1 MQLLRPPL
9 SQCYSSYHL
18 PTLATLTHVLI
29 YIFVNIYLHICIIV
43 HICYGIYLHFCICA
57 NIWKGCRV
65 AERLEDAALHMS
77 KATDVKLCEMIAH
90 EDKCQFRI
98 PSAYFGTF
106 SQNIFENIAHLSL
119 YQIVESE
126 DLSYFYLFWDKVQ
139 NLTVVFKMSTQEES
153 HGQAWQCEQHLH
165 KKIYPR
171 RTLKSVELLM

>member
-57 NIWKGCRV
+57 NICEGCRV

-106 SQNIFENIAHLSL
+106 SQNIFWKHCSYLCIKLWSQKTSPIFTSFGTKSRIWPLSSKCQL
-119 YQIVESE
+119 KKNRMVR
-126 DLSYFYLFWDKVQ
+126 LGNV
-139 NLTVVFKMSTQEES
+139 NSTFIKRSIQDV
-153 HGQAWQCEQHLH
+153 H
-165 KKIYPR
+165 
-171 RTLKSVELLM
+171 